1 MNNDIAAQC
10 EQSFYEEL
18 YHYADGKRCLVRDKV
33 SEHIYM
39 RKTLDVYRTE
49 VFQYLKDHRNPHI
62 PYVQSFWQ
70 EGNQLVVIEELI
82 SGVGL
87 DYTLENA
94 KQDRAQRLDIL
105 RQLCDGL
112 TFLHSA
118 NPQIIHRDLKL
129 SNVMVTDD
137 GVVKIIDYDA
147 AKPLDDAQDHDTVL
161 IGTRGSAAPEQYG
174 FGKCDVRTDIYGLGG
189 IIREMF
195 PDDTEILR
203 IADKATQLNPATRY
217 QTVQELRADLPY
229 EIIYHVS
236 SGDQISTSNETPSNI
251 ESTEPQPSF
260 LHRLWP
266 IPGFRTRKIWKMI
279 LAILVYVLIGYEAMT
294 TTPSNPS
301 AVNPL
306 LDTIIFRITVLGAM
320 LSIVDVVANWTGLFA
335 RFPLIQNR
343 NLATRFAGW
352 CIAGLIA
359 TVCWGIIYAIIEIV
373 LGLT

>member
-49 VFQYLKDHRNPHI
+49 VFQYLRDHPSPHI
-62 PYVQSFWQ
+62 PRIQAFWQ
-70 EGNQLVVIEELI
+70 DGSRLVVIEELI

-87 DYTLENA
+87 DYALENA
-94 KQDRAQRLDIL
+94 KQDRPQRLDMV

-112 TFLHSA
+112 SFLHGA
-118 NPQIIHRDLKL
+118 HPQIIHRDLKP
-129 SNVMVTDD
+129 SNVMITDD
-137 GVVKIIDYDA
+137 GIVKIIDYDA

-174 FGKCDVRTDIYGLGG
+174 FGKCDARTDVYGLGG

-195 PDDTEILR
+195 PDDPQMQQ
-203 IADKATQLNPATRY
+203 IAGKATQIDPAARY
-217 QTVQELRADLPY
+217 QTVQELRADLPDERRY
-229 EIIYHVS
+229 
-236 SGDQISTSNETPSNI
+236 SGPANGRTTVDALDRSQSEQS
-251 ESTEPQPSF
+251 EPRELA
-260 LHRLWP
+260 LHHLWP

-279 LAILVYVLIGYEAMT
+279 VAVLVYLMIAGEVMT
-294 TTPSNPS
+294 CTPSNPS
-301 AVNPL
+301 AANPL
-306 LDTIIFRITVLGAM
+306 LDTWIFRFTVLGAM
-320 LSIVDVVANWTGLFA
+320 LSVVDVVTDWTGLFS
-335 RFPLIQNR
+335 RFPLMRNQNPAAR
-343 NLATRFAGW
+343 
-352 CIAGLIA
+352 IAGSCLAAFVA
-359 TVCWGIIYAIIEIV
+359 TVCWGLIYAALAII